1 MIPFLA
7 DAITRLIKSF
17 GFNEEETNALNLG
30 IAGTVFGYGASLL
43 KKQGVT
49 LDRAIG
55 ILRDKWPGIKDHE
68 R

>member
-7 DAITRLIKSF
+7 EAITRLVKSF
-17 GFNEEETNALNLG
+17 GFDEQQTNALNLG

-49 LDRAIG
+49 LDRAVT
-55 ILRDKWPGIKDHE
+55 ILRERWPSIKGKE